1 MVSISGY
8 LSSDLSASEM
18 PVNGCQSGFPL
29 LSVRLGREVSTSVC
43 GISAV
48 RTAN

>member
-1 MVSISGY
+1 MLMLMRIVMVMGPRG
-8 LSSDLSASEM
+8 LQL
-18 PVNGCQSGFPL
+18 PVDSW
-29 LSVRLGREVSTSVC
+29 RLGREVSTSVC